1 MSPAPSGAFD
11 GPMDLATMADKLAII
26 ELVGL
31 ERLWRDTGEWD
42 KVAEAFTEDA
52 IITTTWFQGNA
63 REFAL
68 RSKEMAERGRHSK
81 HPIQPIHVR
90 IRGDRALVE
99 SRAQIQNRD
108 VFDGVMVDT
117 TQYLRFWSRVVREP
131 VGWRLGSFEGIYE
144 KGTMAPVDPNQK
156 VPIDWTEVEAA
167 TPRTSYQLWA
177 WAMKRRGYPVP
188 DDRLGDDEPEQLR
201 AFYEAEEAWLD
212 GADDE

>member
-1 MSPAPSGAFD
+1 MPDLHSGFGQPADP
-11 GPMDLATMADKLAII
+11 ATIADQLAII

-63 REFAL
+63 REFAFK
-68 RSKEMAERGRHSK
+68 SKEMAQRGRHSK
-81 HPIQPIHVR
+81 HPIYPIFIR
-90 IRGDRALVE
+90 IEGDRALVE

-108 VFDGVMVDT
+108 VFDGVEMDT

-131 VGWRLGSFEGIYE
+131 VGWRLASFEGIYE
-144 KGTMAPVDPNQK
+144 KGAMVPVDPNQSA
-156 VPIDWTEVEAA
+156 PFEWAEVEAA

-201 AFYEAEEAWLD
+201 AFYAGEEAWLN
-212 GADDE
+212 GAE